1 MQKILVVDDEQDVL
15 LMLDSLLQRNGY
27 EVATTISCEEVSAI
41 LDTFHPDFIL
51 MDVNV
56 GTQDGRIL
64 CKKIKSE
71 ARNEHI
77 SVVLISGNEE
87 LLRSYKECGATTCL
101 RKPFPS
107 AILIDMLKK
116 HVG

>member
-15 LMLDSLLQRNGY
+15 LMLNSLLQRNGY
-27 EVATTISCEEVSAI
+27 EVATTISCEEASAI
-41 LDTFHPDFIL
+41 LDIFHPDFIL

-56 GTQDGRIL
+56 GTQDGRNL

-71 ARNEHI
+71 ARHEHI

-87 LLRSYKECGATTCL
+87 LLRSYKECGATTFL